1 MPRPHRIGSQK
12 LKSRKKK
19 IITEKTRN
27 LAATMSLRGD
37 ESASS
42 DEDSSGDTS
51 TDSNKSDDTKLAKKE
66 TAAVL
71 RLRFLLIL
79 ALIGAAAAV
88 SIVIYYITRSSQ
100 KEEFEIQYED
110 AAETTIQSFEDIIVA
125 MAAISG
131 LGVAASADSVDYNTQ
146 WPFVTLS
153 NFQQRAGNVRA
164 LAGVLDVSINPL
176 VTDEQLPAW
185 EEYVLG
191 KESRWM

>member
-1 MPRPHRIGSQK
+1 
-12 LKSRKKK
+12 
-19 IITEKTRN
+19 
-27 LAATMSLRGD
+27 MSLTND
-37 ESASS
+37 ENTSS
-42 DEDSSGDTS
+42 DEDRSGDAS
-51 TDSNKSDDTKLAKKE
+51 ATDSNKSDDTKLAKKE

-71 RLRFLLIL
+71 RLRFLVIL
-79 ALIGAAAAV
+79 ALICAAAAV
-88 SIVIYYITRSSQ
+88 SIVVFFITRNSQ
-100 KEEFEIQYED
+100 QEEFDIQYEGT
-110 AAETTIQSFEDIIVA
+110 AEKTIQSFEDIIGA

-131 LGVAASADSVDYNTQ
+131 LGVAASANSVDYNTTR
-146 WPFVTLS
+146 WPFATLS